1 MPAHVFISGG
11 SGFVGSAVI
20 AELLARG
27 CRVSALAHRGNVQQ
41 SDSVRVTRGEV
52 FDSIV
57 LNEAIAGCD
66 AAIHLIG
73 IIMERPRAGVTFERM
88 HVEATR
94 AVIEAAKRAG
104 IRRFIHMSAL
114 GARPDAPAAYHRTKF
129 AAERL
134 VRESGLDWT
143 IFRPSLIHGP
153 GGFMAMEAGW
163 AQHRSPPFIGMP
175 YFGRGVLGL
184 GGSGTIQPIFVGDVA
199 RAFVEAI
206 DNPRSMKNQY
216 DLAGPDRFTWPQF
229 HRTATR
235 LLVGKERLMFPMP
248 VWAAKLYAAMGIA
261 PLLGFNRDQVIMSQE
276 DNTAETAPFEADFGW
291 KPRTLS
297 DTVPQYAARLVGSH

>member
-1 MPAHVFISGG
+1 MPAEVFVSGG

-20 AELLARG
+20 AELLGRG
-27 CRVSALAHRGNVQQ
+27 CRVSALARRGNVLR
-41 SDSVRVTRGEV
+41 SDCVRVTRGNV
-52 FDSIV
+52 FDSTV
-57 LNEAIAGCD
+57 LNEAVAGCD

-73 IIMERPRAGVTFERM
+73 IIMERPRAGLTFERM

-129 AAERL
+129 AAEQL

-163 AQHRSPPFIGMP
+163 AGHKSPPFFAMP
-175 YFGRGVLGL
+175 YFGRGLLGL
-184 GGSGTIQPIFVGDVA
+184 GGSGIIQPIFVGDVA
-199 RAFVEAI
+199 RAFVEAM
-206 DNPRSMKNQY
+206 DNPRSVKKQY
-216 DLAGPDRFTWPQF
+216 ELAGPDRFTWPQF
-229 HRTATR
+229 HRAATR
-235 LLVGKERLMFPMP
+235 LLVGRERLTFPMP

-276 DNTAETAPFEADFGW
+276 DNTAETTPFEADFGW
-291 KPRTLS
+291 KPRTLA